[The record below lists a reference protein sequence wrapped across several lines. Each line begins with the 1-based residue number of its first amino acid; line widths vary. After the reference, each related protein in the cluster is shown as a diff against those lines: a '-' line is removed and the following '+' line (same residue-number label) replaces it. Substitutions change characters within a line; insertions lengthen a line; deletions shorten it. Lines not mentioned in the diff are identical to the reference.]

1 MKITIEFDDND
12 NDNNILREAFEKKL
26 AKTLDIGF
34 TKKSDCSFNLN
45 LIDCLIYETERRING
60 SVSYSILSDMID
72 FKDTKKLER
81 RNKI

>member
-1 MKITIEFDDND
+1 MRITIEFDDN
-12 NDNNILREAFEKKL
+12 NILRKAFEEKF
-26 AKTLDIGF
+26 AKTLDSSF

-45 LIDCLIYETERRING
+45 LIGCLLYEAERRING
-60 SVSYSILSDMID
+60 SVRYSIVPDMID

>member
-1 MKITIEFDDND
+1 MRITIEFDDN
-12 NDNNILREAFEKKL
+12 NTLREAFEEKL
-26 AKTLDIGF
+26 SKTLNSSF

-45 LIDCLIYETERRING
+45 LISCLIYEAERRING
-60 SVSYSILSDMID
+60 SVRYSIIPDMID

>member
-1 MKITIEFDDND
+1 MRITIEFDD
-12 NDNNILREAFEKKL
+12 NDNNILREAFEEKI
-26 AKTLDIGF
+26 AKTLDSNF

-45 LIDCLIYETERRING
+45 LTDCLLYEAERRING
-60 SVSYSILSDMID
+60 SVSYSILPDMID

>member
-1 MKITIEFDDND
+1 MRITIEFD
-12 NDNNILREAFEKKL
+12 DNNILREAFEEKL
-26 AKTLDIGF
+26 SKTLDSSF

-45 LIDCLIYETERRING
+45 LIGCLIYEAERRING
-60 SVSYSILSDMID
+60 SVRYSIVPEMID

>member
-1 MKITIEFDDND
+1 MGFKKI
-12 NDNNILREAFEKKL
+12 RPRKKVCY
-26 AKTLDIGF
+26 F

-45 LIDCLIYETERRING
+45 LIGCLLYEAERRING
-60 SVSYSILSDMID
+60 SVRYSIVPDMID

>member
-1 MKITIEFDDND
+1 MRITIEFD
-12 NDNNILREAFEKKL
+12 DNNILREAFEEKL
-26 AKTLDIGF
+26 SKTLDSSF

-45 LIDCLIYETERRING
+45 LIGCLLYEAERRING
-60 SVSYSILSDMID
+60 STRYSIVPDMID

>member
-1 MKITIEFDDND
+1 MRITIEFD
-12 NDNNILREAFEKKL
+12 DNNILREAFEKKL
-26 AKTLDIGF
+26 SKTLDSSF

-45 LIDCLIYETERRING
+45 LIGCLLYEAERRING
-60 SVSYSILSDMID
+60 SVSYSILPDVID

>member
-1 MKITIEFDDND
+1 MRITIEFD
-12 NDNNILREAFEKKL
+12 DNNILREAFEKKL
-26 AKTLDIGF
+26 SKTLDSSF

-45 LIDCLIYETERRING
+45 LIGCLLYEAERRIDG
-60 SVSYSILSDMID
+60 SIRYSIVPDMID

>member
-1 MKITIEFDDND
+1 MRITIEFD
-12 NDNNILREAFEKKL
+12 DNNILREAFEEKL
-26 AKTLDIGF
+26 SKTLDSSF

-45 LIDCLIYETERRING
+45 LIGCLLYEAERRING
-60 SVSYSILSDMID
+60 SVRYSIIPDMID

>member
-1 MKITIEFDDND
+1 MRITIEFD
-12 NDNNILREAFEKKL
+12 DNNILREAFEEKL
-26 AKTLDIGF
+26 SKTLDSSF

-45 LIDCLIYETERRING
+45 LIGCLLYEAERRISG
-60 SVSYSILSDMID
+60 STRYSIMPEMID

>member
-1 MKITIEFDDND
+1 MRITIEFD
-12 NDNNILREAFEKKL
+12 DNNILREAFEEKL
-26 AKTLDIGF
+26 SKTLDSSF

-45 LIDCLIYETERRING
+45 LIGCLLYEAERRING
-60 SVSYSILSDMID
+60 SVSYSILPDMID

>member
-1 MKITIEFDDND
+1 MRITIEFD
-12 NDNNILREAFEKKL
+12 DNNILREAFEEKL
-26 AKTLDIGF
+26 SKTLDISF

-45 LIDCLIYETERRING
+45 LIGCLLYEAERRING
-60 SVSYSILSDMID
+60 SVRYSIVPEMID

>member
-1 MKITIEFDDND
+1 MRITIEFD
-12 NDNNILREAFEKKL
+12 DNNILREAFEEKL
-26 AKTLDIGF
+26 SKTLDSSF

-45 LIDCLIYETERRING
+45 LIGCLIYEAERRIDG
-60 SVSYSILSDMID
+60 SVRYSIVPEMID

>member
-1 MKITIEFDDND
+1 MRITIEFD
-12 NDNNILREAFEKKL
+12 DNNILREAFEEKL
-26 AKTLDIGF
+26 SKTLDSSF

-45 LIDCLIYETERRING
+45 LIGCLLYEAERRING
-60 SVSYSILSDMID
+60 SVSYSIIPEMID

>member
-1 MKITIEFDDND
+1 MRITVEFD
-12 NDNNILREAFEKKL
+12 DNNILREAFEEKL
-26 AKTLDIGF
+26 SKTLDSSF

-45 LIDCLIYETERRING
+45 LIGCLVYEAERRIDG
-60 SVSYSILSDMID
+60 SVRYSIIPDMID

>member
-1 MKITIEFDDND
+1 MRITIEFD
-12 NDNNILREAFEKKL
+12 DNNILREAFEEKL
-26 AKTLDIGF
+26 SKTLDSSF

-45 LIDCLIYETERRING
+45 LIGCLLYEAERRING
-60 SVSYSILSDMID
+60 SVRYSIIPETID

>member
-1 MKITIEFDDND
+1 MRITIEFND
-12 NDNNILREAFEKKL
+12 NDTLREVFEEKL
-26 AKTLDIGF
+26 SKTLDSSF

-45 LIDCLIYETERRING
+45 LIGCLLYEAERRING
-60 SVSYSILSDMID
+60 SVSYSIVPDMID